1 MRYFLAIPLPE
12 EIKKELHAINAFLS
26 KFKDLRLVS
35 PDNMHLTLLFLGE
48 NGDLKKIDKLKKINF
63 DSFNLKTKKVSVF
76 PSDGK
81 IKLVWIELE
90 ESKKLLRLQQKI
102 SELFNITANYKPHIT
117 LARIK
122 KIDKG
127 TKQKLIGEIDK
138 FESLKLNIP
147 VKNFKL
153 YGSEL
158 TVLGPV
164 HRVIEYFEANKS
176 KSLGKT
182 NGVNKKTC

>member
-12 EIKKELHAINAFLS
+12 EIKKELHSINASLA

-48 NGDLKKIDKLKKINF
+48 NGDLKKISKLKEIDF
-63 DSFNLKTKKVSVF
+63 DEFNLKTKKITVF
-76 PSDGK
+76 PKEGK

-90 ESKKLLRLQQKI
+90 ESKRLLELQQKI
-102 SELFNITANYKPHIT
+102 SKLFNITQTYKPHIT

-122 KIDKG
+122 KIDKRG
-127 TKQKLIGEIDK
+127 KEKLIEEIDRFK
-138 FESLKLNIP
+138 PLKLSIP
-147 VKNFKL
+147 VTNFKL

-164 HRVIEYFEANKS
+164 HRVIEYFEAR
-176 KSLGKT
+176 
-182 NGVNKKTC
+182 KKPQRKKNDIVKKNH